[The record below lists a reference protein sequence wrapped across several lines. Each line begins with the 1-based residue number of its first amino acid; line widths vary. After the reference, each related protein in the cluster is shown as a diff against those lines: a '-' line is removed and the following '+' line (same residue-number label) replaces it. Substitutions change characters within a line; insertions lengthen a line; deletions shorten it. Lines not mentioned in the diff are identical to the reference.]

1 MFIKY
6 GNTVRFNYERKVKMY
21 LRIGKEYIN
30 ITDIL
35 NIIINW
41 DIRKIENIYF
51 DCVNGIRY
59 EINLNTD
66 IDYTL
71 DELYMIFYEILYND
85 ELYVR
90 LECIFEME
98 NWNDDD

>member
-1 MFIKY
+1 
-6 GNTVRFNYERKVKMY
+6 MY
-21 LRIGKEYIN
+21 LRIGKKYIN

-35 NIIINW
+35 YIIINW
-41 DIRKIENIYF
+41 DDWKIEDIYF
-51 DCVNGIRY
+51 DCTNGIRY

-98 NWNDDD
+98 DRK